1 MNASGHFCV
10 GGYIVLSGALCRT
23 NSSQTFIS
31 NCLGKRKGSDEKF
44 HFYIGCSFVTL
55 SQHPFRTDKKKLT
68 ASQSERL
75 QFLDE
80 RICSTRMGVVIS
92 LDNRE
97 NNSLK
102 HMLKKYK
109 IRHELFFIMDYTEIT
124 VEQHNEFYKMFG
136 AEFKHDTNIFIH
148 CGSGF
153 GRTSVIVA
161 GLLLRELFEKN
172 QQTFF
177 DDNQSLNNQIDLV
190 GEIDGIVRTVN
201 CYFSVRNVVENI
213 RTTFDIRAIEKK
225 DDVLSLNALCEFFC
239 NTYGG
244 D

>member
-1 MNASGHFCV
+1 M
-10 GGYIVLSGALCRT
+10 
-23 NSSQTFIS
+23 
-31 NCLGKRKGSDEKF
+31 
-44 HFYIGCSFVTL
+44 
-55 SQHPFRTDKKKLT
+55 KKLT
-68 ASQSERL
+68 ASQSQRL

-80 RICSTRMGVVIS
+80 RICSNKMHVVIS

-97 NNSLK
+97 NNCLK
-102 HMLKKYK
+102 LMLTKYK
-109 IRHELFFIMDYTEIT
+109 IRHELFFIMDYTKIT
-124 VEQHNEFYKMFG
+124 VEQHNEFYKKFG
-136 AEFKHDTNIFIH
+136 AEFKHDINIFIH

-153 GRTSVIVA
+153 GRTSVIVS

-172 QQTFF
+172 RQTFF

-201 CYFSVRNVVENI
+201 CYSSVRNVVENI
-213 RTTFDIRAIEKK
+213 RTTFDKRAIEKK